1 MAASPRWARIGGAH
15 GFYRAPT
22 SGRASTSVGRWRRS
36 ARVRPLIALSAAIG
50 CLVGAAPAAG
60 SVVISI
66 QGDAIVVRGTEA
78 ASFLGIDGGTGGEVR
93 FDQPAAAS
101 VDPPSG
107 TLIPPAEPIEAGPGC
122 ASRTEPYDYRGRY
135 PAELLGPA
143 GMPIGGVPTV
153 PPRIF
158 FSCPTAG
165 IARVDVDLGDGPNTL
180 MLGGAVGFG
189 SAAQPLP
196 PPLSLLYRGGSGVDQ
211 VGESVPGVAMNSG
224 SVVDGGGGDDKL
236 FGAGGRYLGGS
247 GNDTITVH
255 DLARDGAGERTVADG
270 GDGDDEIL
278 GYSRQATDPRFPVY
292 SPEGHLIGGAGRDSV
307 NGLVV
312 EGGEG
317 DDWVQ
322 GTFVDAGAGDD
333 TIGLAGKALRCGTGV
348 DRWQGG
354 TGHHPGLSPRLV
366 HADCP
371 PYLNTLPQLG
381 AMRFDRSDRLM
392 VPLRFSQA
400 VRVSAEFVNFGRTG
414 HAFVHRLRLQIP
426 AGGRLVRLPIKPKAL
441 EVMRSR
447 GRRAYV
453 AIHLTARDAEGERY
467 RARGQGAIEGW
478 ALRRKHR

>member
-1 MAASPRWARIGGAH
+1 VLAC
-15 GFYRAPT
+15 
-22 SGRASTSVGRWRRS
+22 VGRWRRS

-78 ASFLGIDGGTGGEVR
+78 TSFLGTDGGAGGEVR
-93 FDQPAAAS
+93 FEPL
-101 VDPPSG
+101 PPG
-107 TLIPPAEPIEAGPGC
+107 WETFYPQQAEPIEAGPGC
-122 ASRTEPYDYRGRY
+122 ASRTEPYPWSVLPEVFIDPSSGRPIRGA
-135 PAELLGPA
+135 PALQSRTF
-143 GMPIGGVPTV
+143 V
-153 PPRIF
+153 
-158 FSCPTAG
+158 SCPAAAIT
-165 IARVDVDLGDGPNTL
+165 RVDVDLGDGPNTL
-180 MLGGAVGFG
+180 VPHSSGGQHAL
-189 SAAQPLP
+189 PLP
-196 PPLSLLYRGGSGVDQ
+196 LPLLYRGGSGVDQ
-211 VGESVPGVAMNSG
+211 VGESVSGVAMNSG
-224 SVVDGGGGDDKL
+224 SIVDGGGGGDKL

-255 DLARDGAGERTVADG
+255 DLARDRAGERTVADG
-270 GDGDDEIL
+270 GDGDDEL
-278 GYSRQATDPRFPVY
+278 VGYSRQATDPRFPVY

-317 DDWVQ
+317 DDRVS
-322 GTFVDAGAGDD
+322 GTFVDAGPGDD
-333 TIGLAGKALRCGTGV
+333 TIGLASEALRCGTGV

-371 PYLNTLPQLG
+371 PYLSTLPQLG

-400 VRVSAEFVNFGRTG
+400 VRVSAELVNFGRTG
-414 HAFVHRLRLQIP
+414 QAFVHRLRLRVP
-426 AGGRLVRLPIKPKAL
+426 AGGRVVRLPIKPKAL
-441 EVMRSR
+441 GAMRSR

-478 ALRRKHR
+478 ALKRKPG